1 MLLLGRAA
9 DPLFLQS
16 KKSGPSVLEEFLGPS
31 EYENCGQR
39 VVVIQ
44 QLMQTVASCAAGP
57 DAIGAGRIAAET
69 GV

>member
-1 MLLLGRAA
+1 VMLLLGRAA

-39 VVVIQ
+39 VVVVQ
-44 QLMQTVASCAAGP
+44 QLMQTV
-57 DAIGAGRIAAET
+57 
-69 GV
+69 